1 MSEKKKKP
9 QKYNPVDWLLQII
22 YKKNISINNI
32 VVFCSATFFC
42 ARKNVS
48 HFSLSGAS
56 PRSESI
62 SNLRID
68 CDLSRRCGIVVE
80 MQQKLTVSEL
90 TGLIRQNL
98 ENAFPQLVVEGE
110 LSNFRPSSTGHLY
123 FSLKDPGAK
132 IDAVMFKN
140 RLSSLAFEPKDGM
153 LLRVRGR
160 ISVYPQRGSYQ
171 LVCDEIELAG
181 AGDILAMLENRK
193 RALAAEGLFD
203 EERKKPLPL
212 FPETVGVVSSPT
224 GAAVQD
230 ILTILQRR
238 ASGVR
243 VIILP
248 APVQGSEAAPIIAR
262 RIEQANQWNLADV
275 LIVGRGG
282 GSLEDL
288 LPFSEE
294 VVIRAVADSAIPV
307 ISAVGHEIDNALCD
321 LAADLRAPTPSAAA
335 ELVSANRSEALENIM
350 AIEAEM
356 VNSIEARLDR
366 ARLLMRPF
374 SIDDLER
381 RFRMILQPALVRFD
395 DAKEALLN
403 ALRERLSAYRNRLE
417 IARAGLEAGSP
428 LSVLE
433 RGFSVVFNE
442 SSGKILRRG
451 RDAKPGD
458 KLSIRPLEGLVRA
471 ITEQVE
477 PFSKFG

>member
-1 MSEKKKKP
+1 MP
-9 QKYNPVDWLLQII
+9 
-22 YKKNISINNI
+22 
-32 VVFCSATFFC
+32 
-42 ARKNVS
+42 
-48 HFSLSGAS
+48 
-56 PRSESI
+56 
-62 SNLRID
+62 
-68 CDLSRRCGIVVE
+68 
-80 MQQKLTVSEL
+80 QKLTVSEL
-90 TGLIRQNL
+90 TSLIRQNL
-98 ENAFPQLVVEGE
+98 ENAFPMLVVEGE

-140 RLSSLAFEPKDGM
+140 RISSLAFEPKDGM
-153 LLRVRGR
+153 LLRAHGR

-171 LVCDEIELAG
+171 IVCEDLELAG

-203 EERKKPLPL
+203 EERKKPIPA

-230 ILTILQRR
+230 ILNILRRR

-248 APVQGSEAAPIIAR
+248 TPVQGSEAAPIIAR

-294 VVIRAVADSAIPV
+294 VVIRAIAESAIPV

-335 ELVSANRSEALENIM
+335 ELVSANRGETLEYIREFRTELQNVF
-350 AIEAEM
+350 A
-356 VNSIEARLDR
+356 SRLER
-366 ARLLMRPF
+366 ARLLIRPF
-374 SIDDLER
+374 SVDDLER
-381 RFRMILQPALVRFD
+381 RFRVILQPALVRFD
-395 DAKEALLN
+395 DAKETLIYS
-403 ALRERLSAYRNRLE
+403 LRECVSAMRRRLD
-417 IARAGLEAGSP
+417 IAVTSLEAGSP
-428 LSVLE
+428 IAALE
-433 RGFSVVFNE
+433 RGFSVVINE
-442 SSGKILRRG
+442 TSGKLLRKSG
-451 RDAKPGD
+451 DAKPGD
-458 KLSIRPLEGLVRA
+458 RLCIRPLEGLVKA
-471 ITEQVE
+471 VVE
-477 PFSKFG
+477 EAAS